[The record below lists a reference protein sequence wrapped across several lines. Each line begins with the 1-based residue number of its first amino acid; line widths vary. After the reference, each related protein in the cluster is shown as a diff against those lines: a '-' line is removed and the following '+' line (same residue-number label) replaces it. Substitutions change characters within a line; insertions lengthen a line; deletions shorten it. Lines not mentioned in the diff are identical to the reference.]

1 MLQLEKRFEQPMMAF
16 GDQEPPIRH
25 YPLAE
30 VLVGQPVWHIQ
41 GVLPVKEPDGSTYRR
56 RTHFIAT
63 KAGLAAGI
71 LQENPWEDTAVFVI
85 VPPAMTASN
94 LPEVARC
101 TSLWECCD
109 QDDPS
114 HRGWGCDTDQGSFVD
129 PADSLPNENL
139 LKGKILWQ
147 VGSTKGRPNLFFNYK
162 AMESTRHD
170 TRK

>member
-1 MLQLEKRFEQPMMAF
+1 MLQLEKRFEQPMITL

-30 VLVGQPVWHIQ
+30 VLVGQPVWHIH
-41 GVLPVKEPDGSTYRR
+41 GVLSVKEPDGSTYRR

-71 LQENPWEDTAVFVI
+71 LQENAWESATVFVI
-85 VPPAMTASN
+85 MPPALTASH

-109 QDDPS
+109 QDDLS
-114 HRGWGCDTDQGSFVD
+114 LTGWGCDTDQGSFAD
-129 PADSLPNENL
+129 PADGLEMESIV
-139 LKGKILWQ
+139 KVRTLWQ
-147 VGSTKGRPNLFFNYK
+147 AAAT
-162 AMESTRHD
+162 
-170 TRK
+170 

>member
-41 GVLPVKEPDGSTYRR
+41 GVLSVKEPDGSTYSR

-71 LQENPWEDTAVFVI
+71 LQENPWEYATVFVI
-85 VPPAMTASN
+85 VPPALTASH

-109 QDDPS
+109 QDDLS
-114 HRGWGCDTDQGSFVD
+114 LTGWGCDTDKGRFAD
-129 PADSLPNENL
+129 PADGLAMESI
-139 LKGKILWQ
+139 LKGKTLWQ
-147 VGSTKGRPNLFFNYK
+147 AAEHQGG
-162 AMESTRHD
+162 A
-170 TRK
+170 